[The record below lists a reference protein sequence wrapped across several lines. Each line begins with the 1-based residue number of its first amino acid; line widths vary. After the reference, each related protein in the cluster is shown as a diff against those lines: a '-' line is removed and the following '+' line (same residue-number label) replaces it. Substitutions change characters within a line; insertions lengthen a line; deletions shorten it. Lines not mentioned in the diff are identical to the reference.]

1 MHVHNNQSLCNL
13 WIDACWEEAAAKFDD
28 EIVIRQFT
36 KHRLAEMTYQHHL
49 ITYEHLE
56 RQQIAGEPVM
66 DDYQEDAIMEA
77 ENRRQAYVSRTGMRV
92 TNSIINDT
100 VELVMFLSGP
110 A

>member
-1 MHVHNNQSLCNL
+1 
-13 WIDACWEEAAAKFDD
+13 
-28 EIVIRQFT
+28 
-36 KHRLAEMTYQHHL
+36 
-49 ITYEHLE
+49 
-56 RQQIAGEPVM
+56 M
-66 DDYQEDAIMEA
+66 DNYQEDAIMEA

>member
-1 MHVHNNQSLCNL
+1 M
-13 WIDACWEEAAAKFDD
+13 
-28 EIVIRQFT
+28 
-36 KHRLAEMTYQHHL
+36 MYQYHL

-56 RQQIAGEPVM
+56 WQQIAGEPVM

-110 A
+110 AWWKLLRKVDNNIFIVRLSSGTDDESDHHTSGNSTKEESE